1 MHTHNQRAFVN
12 HFVIY
17 TLVMIGVSGSMGMGA
32 VWLRHQI
39 SAVANETQ
47 RMELRLAQIERRL
60 AEINTQ
66 ITAEQSITLLAK
78 RNQEWRL
85 GLVPPREQQVV
96 RVATNVENRLS
107 ARRNAEL
114 YAKTSDEQSGAL
126 RFRLQ
131 AVDR

>member
-1 MHTHNQRAFVN
+1 MHTHDHRAFVN
-12 HFVIY
+12 QFVIY